1 MVATIAAYHSA
12 PEEWFTTFWN
22 KTGPARIEAKVPAK
36 ILSDAKCWSYYKNVV
51 RRISPDLV
59 ADEIMALVREIAQSQ
74 YDELINGRS

>member
-1 MVATIAAYHSA
+1 
-12 PEEWFTTFWN
+12 
-22 KTGPARIEAKVPAK
+22 VPAK
-36 ILSDAKCWSYYKNVV
+36 ILSDAKCWSYYKNIV